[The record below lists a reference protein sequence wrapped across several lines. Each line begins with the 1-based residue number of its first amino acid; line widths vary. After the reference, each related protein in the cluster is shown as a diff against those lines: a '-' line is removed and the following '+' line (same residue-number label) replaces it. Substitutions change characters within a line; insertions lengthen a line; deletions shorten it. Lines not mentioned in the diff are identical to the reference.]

1 MIDAKLA
8 PVYDAPRL
16 EGLLDGVGP
25 MAVLCAGWLEGGG
38 RSGHGKASPLRP
50 WQKGAGCA

>member
-8 PVYDAPRL
+8 PVYDVPRL